1 MPFDTKLHW
10 HACSRLCCHV
20 LSLRPGECHDSHLL
34 THLSLEHMYAA
45 VTLGCCC
52 ASQLMT
58 HAATQGMC
66 STSSTSRTMYICT
79 CVCHICYFG
88 SSTTFLV
95 QKITPSPSCTSTH
108 HLCRA
113 TAGHSPG
120 YFVDLLVRERFMTSR
135 MERHPD
141 CPQQAL
147 ALAVNQ
153 CIVRCH
159 TVHGVL
165 NVVRDLLPTFD
176 LVNTSTA
183 MHRTAR
189 TSKLGKVSLPGLQH
203 GVASLCRLADVY
215 VFMSGVTSCYLS
227 YTVLHLIRSPQVSC
241 TCVKCHHG
249 SVHRAHM
256 QGVGPCLQVCICC
269 ASFNVTDHNFA
280 GPKVQMYL
288 QSALALGWSIRQAGH
303 ACC

>member
-1 MPFDTKLHW
+1 MPFHTKLRW
-10 HACSRLCCHV
+10 HACSNLCCHV
-20 LSLRPGECHDSHLL
+20 LSLRPGGCHDSHLL
-34 THLSLEHMYAA
+34 THLCFDHMYAA

-66 STSSTSRTMYICT
+66 STSSMSRTMYICT
-79 CVCHICYFG
+79 CVCHICYVG
-88 SSTTFLV
+88 SLTTFLV
-95 QKITPSPSCTSTH
+95 QKITHSPTCTSTH

-113 TAGHSPG
+113 TAGQSPG

-203 GVASLCRLADVY
+203 RPALMKYPPCTASCLRWCCQLMQAGRRV
-215 VFMSGVTSCYLS
+215 
-227 YTVLHLIRSPQVSC
+227 VLHEW
-241 TCVKCHHG
+241 CHKL
-249 SVHRAHM
+249 SVI
-256 QGVGPCLQVCICC
+256 ICC
-269 ASFNVTDHNFA
+269 PSSHPQSSSLMHLCQMPSCISAQGTHASMHMLC
-280 GPKVQMYL
+280 KL
-288 QSALALGWSIRQAGH
+288 Q
-303 ACC
+303 CY